1 MNNFHFGGKH
11 MIMGNAITEN
21 NIIEQENKLYSAI
34 KEANV
39 PLLDELLHNDLLFI
53 LPSGEVITKEAD
65 LDTYRDGALKVD
77 ELFPKVENLNIIDDM
92 AVITLTMKLK
102 GRFNNVPFEVD
113 YRYIR
118 FWKKFEKGI
127 KVVGGSGIAI

>member
-1 MNNFHFGGKH
+1 
-11 MIMGNAITEN
+11 MGNAITEN

>member
-1 MNNFHFGGKH
+1 MDNT
-11 MIMGNAITEN
+11 ITEN
-21 NIIEQENKLYSAI
+21 NILEQENKLYSAM
-34 KEANV
+34 KEGNV

-53 LPSGEVITKEAD
+53 LPSGEVITKEID
-65 LDTYRDGALKVD
+65 LDTYRDGTLKVD
-77 ELFPKVENLNIIDDM
+77 ELLPKIESLNIIDDM

-102 GRFNNVPFEVD
+102 GKFNTVPFEAD

-118 FWKKFEKGI
+118 FWKKFDKGI